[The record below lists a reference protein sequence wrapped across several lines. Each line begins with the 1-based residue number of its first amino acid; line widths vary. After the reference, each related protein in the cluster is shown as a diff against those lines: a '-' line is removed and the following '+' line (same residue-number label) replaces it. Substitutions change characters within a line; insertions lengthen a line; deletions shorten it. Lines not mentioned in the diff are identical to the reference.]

1 MSPCDS
7 CHSGCCRAFA
17 IPVTGADI
25 FRIEKGLKLNFWD
38 FVCRWADPD
47 GTIARNNAPHFFFS
61 DEPQTPFVICT
72 THLPSAYHEGTT
84 KCRFLV
90 ECEPDKED
98 PIGVSKC
105 GIYNF
110 RPASCHAFPMKMDDS
125 GELTI
130 LYQVP
135 KHGRPDENPLYDLC
149 PREWEVEDI
158 DPIEAP
164 QQLAITHY
172 EINFF
177 TQVAQLWNRN
187 PREWDLFP
195 EFLQVVYNHRV
206 IKQEPPNSDDDAET
220 IPINF
225 D

>member
-25 FRIEKGLKLNFWD
+25 IRIERGLKLGFWD

-47 GTIARNNAPHFFFS
+47 GTIARNNAPHFFFE
-61 DEPQTPFVICT
+61 DEPNTPFVICT
-72 THLPSAYHEGTT
+72 THAPSAFHEGST
-84 KCRFLV
+84 KCRFLM
-90 ECEPDKED
+90 ECTPDEEN
-98 PIGVSKC
+98 PIGASRC
-105 GIYNF
+105 GIYNH
-110 RPASCHAFPMKMDDS
+110 RPSSCHAFPMKLDDS

-135 KHGRPDENPLYDLC
+135 KHGREDKNPLYDLC
-149 PREWEVEDI
+149 PREWEIEDI

-164 QQLAITHY
+164 QQLSMAHY

-177 TQVAQLWNRN
+177 NQVAQIWNRN
-187 PREWDLFP
+187 PREWEVFP
-195 EFLQVVYNHRV
+195 EFLHIVYNNRV
-206 IKQEPPNSDDDAET
+206 MKQESPKPADDSGT
-220 IPINF
+220 IPF
-225 D
+225 SVA

>member
-25 FRIEKGLKLNFWD
+25 IKIERGLKLDFWD

-47 GTIARNNAPHFFFS
+47 GSIARNNAPHFFFA
-61 DEPQTPFVICT
+61 DEPNTPFVICT
-72 THLPSAYHEGTT
+72 THAPSSFHEGST

-90 ECEPDKED
+90 ECAPDEEN
-98 PIGVSKC
+98 PIGASRC
-105 GIYNF
+105 GIYNH
-110 RPASCHAFPMKMDDS
+110 RPSSCHAFPMKLDDA

-135 KHGRPDENPLYDLC
+135 QHGREDKNPLYDLC
-149 PREWEVEDI
+149 PREWEIEDI

-164 QQLAITHY
+164 QQLSMNHY

-177 TQVAQLWNRN
+177 NQVAQIWNRN
-187 PREWDLFP
+187 PREWEVFP
-195 EFLQVVYNHRV
+195 EFLQIVYHNRV
-206 IKQEPPNSDDDAET
+206 MKQESPKPADDKGT
-220 IPINF
+220 IPF
-225 D
+225 SVA